1 MNKKSIIL
9 ISSTLIISLLTGII
23 LLIKPFESKEDK
35 LFNST
40 VKECLKNTKLTKY
53 IKKNDVTIKYVDDS
67 YISKYDDFEYFES
80 FYDDINNELV
90 IKYNEDK
97 EYMKTEICCALGSM
111 LFSNFDCNQKDDFT
125 HIFDERFNFITDY
138 EMYKNIKFD
147 SYFVSCYSTTFT
159 TMYLIYNQD
168 EEWIKSNY
176 KDIYEYF
183 KNIEKEIL

>member
-1 MNKKSIIL
+1 
-9 ISSTLIISLLTGII
+9 
-23 LLIKPFESKEDK
+23 
-35 LFNST
+35 
-40 VKECLKNTKLTKY
+40 
-53 IKKNDVTIKYVDDS
+53 
-67 YISKYDDFEYFES
+67 
-80 FYDDINNELV
+80 
-90 IKYNEDK
+90 
-97 EYMKTEICCALGSM
+97 MKTEICCALGSM

-147 SYFVSCYSTTFT
+147 SYFVSCYSTTFS

>member
-1 MNKKSIIL
+1 MNKKAIVITLSIIIVTSL
-9 ISSTLIISLLTGII
+9 IGII
-23 LLIKPFESKEDK
+23 LFIEQFKSKEQK
-35 LFNST
+35 LFDDAVEDCLEST
-40 VKECLKNTKLTKY
+40 ILNKY
-53 IKKNDVTIKYVDDS
+53 IKEHDTVVKYVDDS

-80 FYDDINNELV
+80 FYDNINNELV